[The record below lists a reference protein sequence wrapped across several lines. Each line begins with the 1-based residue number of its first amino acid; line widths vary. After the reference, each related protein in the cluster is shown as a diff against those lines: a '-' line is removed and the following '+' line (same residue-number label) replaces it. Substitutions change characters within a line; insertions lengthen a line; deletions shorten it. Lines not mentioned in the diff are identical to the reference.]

1 MLFTLITFVVVLSVL
16 VFVHEFGHYYSAR
29 KLGVKVEEFGFGF
42 SPRAIG
48 VYKSKEGKWKIV
60 KGNAEVSDA
69 VDTIYSL
76 NWLPLGGFCKIKG
89 EDGSDNDPDSF
100 SSKPVWRRLVI
111 ISAGVAMNIV
121 LAAAI
126 FSVGYMV
133 GLPQGLD
140 SSDSKAIISEK
151 RIVVVEVVDGSPA
164 KKAGLLP
171 GDEIVSVDSNFFT
184 DEEDLREYT
193 GRQAGKEVTYR
204 IKRESGQTADYP
216 VSMRDNNGRGE
227 AGIMIMNAGLVRYPW
242 YIAIWKGIV
251 VSFATIWLIIT
262 SFWGVIGNLIMGHGM
277 TTEVVGPVGIASMTG
292 QYARLGF
299 VYLMQFTALLS
310 LNLAVINF
318 LPFPALDGGRI
329 IFLIIEKFK
338 GSPVRK
344 DWEAAIHSAGFFF
357 LIALIVLVTVRDLTK
372 VAGKFKILLERI
384 FN

>member
-16 VFVHEFGHYYSAR
+16 VFVHEFGHFYSAR

-42 SPRAIG
+42 APRAIG
-48 VYKSKEGKWKIV
+48 VYKTADGKWKIV
-60 KGNAEVSDA
+60 RGNAEVKDA
-69 VDTIYSL
+69 ADTIYSL

-111 ISAGVAMNIV
+111 ISAGVIMNIV

-151 RIVVVEVVDGSPA
+151 KIVIVEVVDDSPA
-164 KKAGLLP
+164 KKAGLLA
-171 GDEIVSVDSNFFT
+171 GDEILSVNGQSFD
-184 DEEDLREYT
+184 DEEKMREYT
-193 GRQAGKEVTYR
+193 GSQAGKEVIYK
-204 IKRESGQTADYP
+204 IKRESGQAADYS
-216 VSMRDNNGRGE
+216 VVLRNNNGRGE
-227 AGIMIMNAGLVRYPW
+227 AGFMIINAGLVRYPW
-242 YIAIWKGIV
+242 YIAIWKGV
-251 VSFATIWLIIT
+251 VVAISTIWLIIT
-262 SFWGVIGNLIMGHGM
+262 SFWDVIKGLIMGHGM
-277 TTEVVGPVGIASMTG
+277 TTEGVGPVGIASMTG

-329 IFLIIEKFK
+329 IFLLIEKLK
-338 GSPVRK
+338 GSPVRR
-344 DWEAAIHSAGFFF
+344 DWESAIHSIGFFL
-357 LIALIVLVTVRDLTK
+357 LIALIIFVTVRDLAK
-372 VAGKFKILLERI
+372 VAGKFKMIFERI
-384 FN
+384 F